1 VEHRPVLLAEVLGFL
16 AGSDPRL
23 VLDATVGLGGLA
35 RAVLEAYPEVRVV
48 GLDWDT
54 DMLKAAEERLGD
66 LRARVQLHHAAFAD
80 LEEAL
85 DRAGLGSVDAALFD
99 LGVSSPQLDQPERGF
114 SFRRDGPLDMRM
126 DRTGDRTAADLVN
139 RLPERELG
147 NLIYELGGERSS
159 RRVAAAI
166 VAERRRERIETT
178 GRLADIVRRAVRGRG
193 RIDAATRTFQALRMA
208 VNDELGQLQRGLDAA
223 ANRVRPGGRILAISF
238 HSGEDRIVKNFF
250 RGDERLDVLTKK
262 VVRPGPAE
270 ARTNPRA
277 RSARLRVAER
287 RAEDRAD
294 A

>member
-1 VEHRPVLLAEVLGFL
+1 MEHRPVLLAEVLGFL
-16 AGSDPRL
+16 AGTDLRL

-54 DMLKAAEERLGD
+54 DMLKAARERLGD
-66 LRARVQLHHAAFAD
+66 LQARVQLHHAAFAD
-80 LEEAL
+80 LEETL
-85 DRAGLGSVDAALFD
+85 DRAGLESVDAALFD
-99 LGVSSPQLDQPERGF
+99 LGVSSPQLDVAERGF
-114 SFRRDGPLDMRM
+114 SFRHDGPLDMRM
-126 DRTGDRTAADLVN
+126 DRTRGQTAADLV
-139 RLPERELG
+139 RHLPERELG

-166 VAERRRERIETT
+166 VAERRRAPIDTT
-178 GRLADIVRRAVRGRG
+178 GRLAEVVRRAVRGRG

-208 VNDELGQLQRGLDAA
+208 VNDELGQLRGGLDAA

-250 RGDERLDVLTKK
+250 RGDPRLDVLTKK
-262 VVRPGPAE
+262 VVRPGVAE
-270 ARTNPRA
+270 ARANPRA
-277 RSARLRVAER
+277 RSAKLRAAAR
-287 RAEDRAD
+287 RTEDAD

>member
-16 AGSDPRL
+16 RGTDPGL
-23 VLDATVGLGGLA
+23 IVDATVGLGGLA

-54 DMLKAAEERLGD
+54 DMLKAAKERLGD

-80 LEEAL
+80 LEEVL
-85 DRAGLGSVDAALFD
+85 DDAGIVAVDAALFD

-114 SFRRDGPLDMRM
+114 SFRHDGPLDMRM
-126 DRTGDRTAADLVN
+126 DRSRERTAADLVQ
-139 RLPERELG
+139 RLPEKELG

-166 VAERRRERIETT
+166 VAERRREPIRTT
-178 GRLADIVRRAVRGRG
+178 KRLAEIVRRAVGRRG

-208 VNDELGQLQRGLDAA
+208 VNDELEQLRSGLDAA
-223 ANRVRPGGRILAISF
+223 ANRVRPGGRLLAIAF

-250 RGDERLDVLTKK
+250 RGDPRLDVLTKK
-262 VVRPGPAE
+262 VVRPGAAE
-270 ARTNPRA
+270 ARANPRA
-277 RSARLRVAER
+277 RSARLRAAER
-287 RAEDRAD
+287 RAGDRD

>member
-16 AGSDPRL
+16 AGTDLRL

-54 DMLKAAEERLGD
+54 DMLKAARERLGD
-66 LRARVQLHHAAFAD
+66 LQARVQLHHAAFAD
-80 LEEAL
+80 LEETL
-85 DRAGLGSVDAALFD
+85 DRAGLESVDAALFD
-99 LGVSSPQLDQPERGF
+99 LGVSSPQLDVAERGF
-114 SFRRDGPLDMRM
+114 SFRHDGPLDMRM
-126 DRTGDRTAADLVN
+126 DRTRGQTAADLVL

-166 VAERRRERIETT
+166 VAERRRAPIDTT
-178 GRLADIVRRAVRGRG
+178 GRLAEVVRRAVRRRG

-208 VNDELGQLQRGLDAA
+208 VNDELEQLRRGLDAA

-250 RGDERLDVLTKK
+250 RGDPRLDVLTKK
-262 VVRPGPAE
+262 VVRPGAAE
-270 ARTNPRA
+270 ARANRRA
-277 RSARLRVAER
+277 RSARLRAAEK
-287 RAEDRAD
+287 RAEGAD

>member
-1 VEHRPVLLAEVLGFL
+1 MEHRPVLLAEVLGFL
-16 AGSDPRL
+16 AGTDLRL

-54 DMLKAAEERLGD
+54 DMLKAARERLGD
-66 LRARVQLHHAAFAD
+66 LQARVQLHHAAFAD
-80 LEEAL
+80 LEETL

-99 LGVSSPQLDQPERGF
+99 LGVSSPQLDVAERGF
-114 SFRRDGPLDMRM
+114 SFRKDGPLDMRM
-126 DRTGDRTAADLVN
+126 DRTRGQTAADLV
-139 RLPERELG
+139 RHLPERELG

-166 VAERRRERIETT
+166 VAERRRAPIDTT
-178 GRLADIVRRAVRGRG
+178 GRLAEVVRRAVRGRG

-208 VNDELGQLQRGLDAA
+208 VNDELGQLRGGLDAA

-250 RGDERLDVLTKK
+250 RGDPRLDVLTKK
-262 VVRPGPAE
+262 VVRPGVAE
-270 ARTNPRA
+270 ARANPRA
-277 RSARLRVAER
+277 RSAKLRAAAR
-287 RAEDRAD
+287 RTEDAD

>member
-1 VEHRPVLLAEVLGFL
+1 MEHRPVLLAEVLDLLKGTEL
-16 AGSDPRL
+16 RL

-54 DMLKAAEERLGD
+54 DMLKVAKQRLD
-66 LRARVQLHHAAFAD
+66 DQRARVQLHHAAFAD
-80 LEEAL
+80 LGGAL
-85 DRAGLGSVDAALFD
+85 DRAGLGPVDAVLFD
-99 LGVSSPQLDQPERGF
+99 LGVSSPQLDRPERGF
-114 SFRRDGPLDMRM
+114 SFRHDGPLDMRM
-126 DRTGDRTAADLVN
+126 DRTAETTAADLVN
-139 RLPERELG
+139 RMPERDLG
-147 NLIYELGGERSS
+147 NLLYELGGERAS

-178 GRLADIVRRAVRGRG
+178 GRLADIVRRAVRRRG

-208 VNDELGQLQRGLDAA
+208 VNDELGQLRRGLDAA
-223 ANRVRPGGRILAISF
+223 ADRVRPGGRVLAISF

-250 RGDERLDVLTKK
+250 RDDERLDVLTRK

-270 ARTNPRA
+270 ARANPRA
-277 RSARLRVAER
+277 RSARLRAAER
-287 RAEDRAD
+287 KAEGRAD

>member
-1 VEHRPVLLAEVLGFL
+1 VEHRPVLPAEVLGYL
-16 AGSDPRL
+16 ADTDPGL
-23 VLDATVGLGGLA
+23 VLDATVGLGGHA
-35 RAVLEAYPEVRVV
+35 RTVLEAYPEVRVV
-48 GLDWDT
+48 GLDRDT
-54 DMLKAAEERLGD
+54 DMLKAATKHLHD
-66 LRARVQLHHAAFAD
+66 LRERVQLHHAAFAD
-80 LEEAL
+80 LGDVL
-85 DRAGLGSVDAALFD
+85 DDAGLGPVDAVLFD
-99 LGVSSPQLDQPERGF
+99 LGVSSPQLDQVDRGF
-114 SFRRDGPLDMRM
+114 SFRHDGPLDMRM
-126 DRTGDRTAADLVN
+126 DRTQGKTAADLVN

-178 GRLADIVRRAVRGRG
+178 GRLAEIVRRAVRGRS

-208 VNDELGQLQRGLDAA
+208 VNDELEQLRRGLDAA
-223 ANRVRPGGRILAISF
+223 ASRVRPGGRIIAISF

-250 RGDERLDVLTKK
+250 RSDPRLEVLTRK

-277 RSARLRVAER
+277 RSARLRAAEK
-287 RAEDRAD
+287 RAEDRD